1 MELKWLYTSIPN
13 SEEIVSVKENY
24 DHYPRKPKPAKII
37 RTLLALILTRSN
49 FLFNAK
55 FYFKIKS
62 CAMGTIRILS
72 NSNIFMSEFEKKY
85 VYPLIKNNSVTYL
98 RYIDDIFMVWIKS
111 KSVVRQFM
119 IGIYQKPQT
128 IKFDIKFS
136 KESIEFHISAH

>member
-13 SEEIVSVKENY
+13 SKEIVSVKENY

-37 RTLLALILTRSN
+37 RTLLALRLTRSN

-72 NSNIFMSEFEKKY
+72 NSNIFMSEFEKKICL
-85 VYPLIKNNSVTYL
+85 PSN
-98 RYIDDIFMVWIKS
+98 
-111 KSVVRQFM
+111 
-119 IGIYQKPQT
+119 QKQLCNILT
-128 IKFDIKFS
+128 LHRRHFYGMDQI
-136 KESIEFHISAH
+136 